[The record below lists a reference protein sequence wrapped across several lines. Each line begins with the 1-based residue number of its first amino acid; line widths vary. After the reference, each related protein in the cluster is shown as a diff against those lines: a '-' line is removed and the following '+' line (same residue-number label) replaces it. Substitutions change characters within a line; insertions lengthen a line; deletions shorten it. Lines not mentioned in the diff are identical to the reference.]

1 MLNPLSSLLEFNSTS
16 AWIAVCFHLH
26 ILFLWD
32 LELSI
37 GPWFLPCLLSPLSHG
52 REVDHLFCRLEVGT
66 FWSKPQNLSV
76 FASSVIASQT
86 DFKCQ
91 VWITLCSV
99 YTCCPQRSTLS

>member
-1 MLNPLSSLLEFNSTS
+1 MFSPAHTFSLGPGIVHWSMVSSMSFVSS
-16 AWIAVCFHLH
+16 Q
-26 ILFLWD
+26 
-32 LELSI
+32 
-37 GPWFLPCLLSPLSHG
+37 PWKRG
-52 REVDHLFCRLEVGT
+52 DHLFCRLEVGT

-99 YTCCPQRSTLS
+99 DTCCPQRSTLS